1 MRLLFI
7 VDPLDRLSLAG
18 DSSYA
23 LMLEAAARG
32 WDVWTC
38 QIENLGLT
46 GDDAVCDARPTIVK
60 PAARPA
66 EAFQVDAAV
75 HHRLGDFDVVLMRK
89 DPPVDVSYLH
99 ATWILDHARQKTL
112 LVNDPRGLRELNEHL
127 AVLNFPGLTPPT
139 IVTRS
144 ATRLREFQAAQ
155 GGAIVVKPVDG
166 YGGLGI
172 FVVRDGDP
180 NASSIIETSTG
191 AGTRWT
197 LAQRYLPEAV
207 DGDKR
212 ILLADGELVGAVL
225 RVPAEAE
232 ARGNLHVGGR
242 AVKATIDAR
251 DREIIAAVTPFLRE
265 HGQIFVGLDVIGGM
279 LTELNITSPTGV
291 RHASQLDGT
300 NVAAHIL
307 DCFARLARAR
317 AR

>member
-99 ATWILDHARQKTL
+99 ATWILDHARQ
-112 LVNDPRGLRELNEHL
+112 
-127 AVLNFPGLTPPT
+127 
-139 IVTRS
+139 
-144 ATRLREFQAAQ
+144 
-155 GGAIVVKPVDG
+155 
-166 YGGLGI
+166 
-172 FVVRDGDP
+172 
-180 NASSIIETSTG
+180 
-191 AGTRWT
+191 
-197 LAQRYLPEAV
+197 
-207 DGDKR
+207 
-212 ILLADGELVGAVL
+212 
-225 RVPAEAE
+225 
-232 ARGNLHVGGR
+232 
-242 AVKATIDAR
+242 
-251 DREIIAAVTPFLRE
+251 
-265 HGQIFVGLDVIGGM
+265 
-279 LTELNITSPTGV
+279 
-291 RHASQLDGT
+291 
-300 NVAAHIL
+300 
-307 DCFARLARAR
+307 
-317 AR
+317 